1 MFHSRQSRSRGAQ
14 DESVYF
20 PPVPTIV
27 LNGEPHPV
35 DEETTVAALVT
46 ALGLAPQQVAVE
58 KNREIVPRSAYTQ
71 TCLRDGDRLEIV
83 TFVGGG

>member
-1 MFHSRQSRSRGAQ
+1 M
-14 DESVYF
+14 YF